1 MYSGFK
7 ELSPPAVNLKK
18 LVKETVCREPIL
30 IVISPGADPSQVR
43 ACMSL
48 FLVRISNLGARTNI
62 GFDICVYAA
71 L

>member
-1 MYSGFK
+1 MFNFIPFFPDKGFK

-43 ACMSL
+43 
-48 FLVRISNLGARTNI
+48 RIVQFIRNCSPQSKR
-62 GFDICVYAA
+62 
-71 L
+71 